1 MSARSASNAST
12 SIPFRLIAAIRVS
25 HSYTVE
31 LDRTIQS
38 KAKAS
43 TPKWHTWQS
52 TLRVCVFSSGS
63 PPRATYDH
71 SEEAGPFDTSID
83 RLLPPLLVAP
93 TQLGATD
100 TADAPCQI
108 DECRRDAGLQT
119 ALARCCGFSA
129 TQRHNLRAVTSKSST
144 ADSRLVEFQTAV
156 KGFGLQTLDL
166 ARLCHACTLPRWRRV
181 RRRHARCRL
190 RGAGRG

>member
-1 MSARSASNAST
+1 
-12 SIPFRLIAAIRVS
+12 
-25 HSYTVE
+25 
-31 LDRTIQS
+31 DRTIQS

-71 SEEAGPFDTSID
+71 SEEAAPFNASID
-83 RLLPPLLVAP
+83 RMPPPLLVALA
-93 TQLGATD
+93 QFGATSMLPMRLVRSMNAAA
-100 TADAPCQI
+100 TPSCKRYWRTVAAF
-108 DECRRDAGLQT
+108 LQH
-119 ALARCCGFSA
+119 
-129 TQRHNLRAVTSKSST
+129 QRHNVRAVTPKSST
-144 ADSRLVEFQTAV
+144 AASRLVEFQTAV

-181 RRRHARCRL
+181 RRRHARRCL
-190 RGAGRG
+190 RGAGRGSSLRPADSRPLVLRRFVRSIDRARGGEL

>member
-43 TPKWHTWQS
+43 TPKWHTCQS

-71 SEEAGPFDTSID
+71 SEEAGPLDTSID
-83 RLLPPLLVAP
+83 RMLPPLVAP
-93 TQLGATD
+93 TQLGATSILPMRLVRSMNAAA
-100 TADAPCQI
+100 TPGCKQHWRAA
-108 DECRRDAGLQT
+108 AAFLQHSVT
-119 ALARCCGFSA
+119 ICAR
-129 TQRHNLRAVTSKSST
+129 
-144 ADSRLVEFQTAV
+144 SRLNHRQRTR
-156 KGFGLQTLDL
+156 GL
-166 ARLCHACTLPRWRRV
+166 
-181 RRRHARCRL
+181 
-190 RGAGRG
+190 

>member
-43 TPKWHTWQS
+43 TPKWQS

-71 SEEAGPFDTSID
+71 SEEAAPFNTSID
-83 RLLPPLLVAP
+83 RLLPPLLVAL
-93 TQLGATD
+93 TQLGATSILPMRLVRSINAAA
-100 TADAPCQI
+100 TPGCKRHWRAA
-108 DECRRDAGLQT
+108 AAFLQHSV
-119 ALARCCGFSA
+119 AICAR
-129 TQRHNLRAVTSKSST
+129 
-144 ADSRLVEFQTAV
+144 SRLNHRQRTR
-156 KGFGLQTLDL
+156 GL
-166 ARLCHACTLPRWRRV
+166 
-181 RRRHARCRL
+181 
-190 RGAGRG
+190 